1 MLLITNGGD
10 HSAETLAV
18 HTAEQLLP
26 GDLQIVRQHEL
37 AAGKLRLALGE
48 ALVPHHAAVQAAPHP
63 PVGDEGHAEALKGAV
78 DAAWG
83 AVKAAAA
90 GTPFEKH
97 FAGAEAE
104 RRARSILST
113 HFNTASH
120 NARDHAG

>member
-1 MLLITNGGD
+1 MPLITNGGD

-26 GDLQIVRQHEL
+26 GDLQVVRQHEL
-37 AAGKLRLALGE
+37 AAGKLRLAIGE
-48 ALVPHHAAVQAAPHP
+48 ALVPHHAGIQAAPHP
-63 PVGDEGHAEALKGAV
+63 PVDDEGHADALRGAV

-83 AVKAAAA
+83 AVKAAVA

-97 FAGAEAE
+97 FSGAEAE
-104 RRARSILST
+104 RRSRSIIAT

-120 NARDHAG
+120 NARAYAG